1 MKQLRPNVPRS
12 AEKKQ
17 PGAGTERRGCLPS
30 AALPEPTAPTG
41 VREGPLG
48 RVRAHQPGQRPPGP
62 RPTPATPGHSSEFPD
77 IGSPGALAQ
86 QRSFSAP
93 QDSEGLSVCRS
104 AFLHSNAA
112 FITRHKFL
120 SGRLHL
126 SSPLPPCRPH
136 LPGASPAT
144 LLGRAGTEF
153 PADGESRSHPC
164 EGYSCKD
171 FATALR
177 KA

>member
-12 AEKKQ
+12 AEEKQ
-17 PGAGTERRGCLPS
+17 PGAGTERRGRLPS

-41 VREGPLG
+41 VREGPRG

-120 SGRLHL
+120 SGRLH
-126 SSPLPPCRPH
+126 CRPAGHASRGPH
-136 LPGASPAT
+136 LQT
-144 LLGRAGTEF
+144 CWGRAGTEF
-153 PADGESRSHPC
+153 PADGELRFHPC

-171 FATALR
+171 FSTALR